1 MFESLICLSLL
12 LFLLR
17 HKCLH
22 RKYSVSFVLLESDF
36 VDTFVGVSVNFVRMS
51 DSGNVRQ
58 WGLRSYGS
66 ALC

>member
-22 RKYSVSFVLLESDF
+22 RKYSVRFVLLESDF
-36 VDTFVGVSVNFVRMS
+36 VDTFAGGVSVIFVKMS
-51 DSGNVRQ
+51 DSGNGWQ
-58 WGLRSYGS
+58 WGL
-66 ALC
+66 